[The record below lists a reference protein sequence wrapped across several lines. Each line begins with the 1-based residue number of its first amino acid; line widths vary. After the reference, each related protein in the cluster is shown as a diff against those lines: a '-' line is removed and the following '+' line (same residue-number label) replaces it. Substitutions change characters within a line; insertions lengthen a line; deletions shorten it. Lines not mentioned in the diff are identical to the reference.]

1 MNQIQ
6 TTFSDAEKVDE
17 YLEHYGVKGMKW
29 GVWNSETQRKYS
41 GGLGRASNVM
51 KSKMSSAAGNVA
63 RGAKGMTRFVGNKVS
78 TKAKSAA
85 AARAT
90 RIANKKEAAAARKA
104 NKKEA
109 EAVRKELG
117 MSKKKY
123 DQLREKTLKAHDPR
137 VVAKGMHTLT
147 DAELNQ
153 KLDRL
158 QREEKINKMATKL
171 DENQAE
177 ARKKKYEA
185 FNSNILV
192 KAGKQYADKYVEGK
206 INQLLNTKDVKKTVQ
221 KATEKAEK
229 KEQKKEAK
237 TTKVAY
243 EKRDT
248 TPLPKDD
255 TVKVYENS
263 TTQGYVNW
271 NASKS
276 LPGKVSSTKS
286 GSSEAKKSAERGKSW
301 IDDDIIDVTPTEY
314 SSTRNHFG
322 GRKK

>member
-41 GGLGRASNVM
+41 GGLGRASNAM

-78 TKAKSAA
+78 AKAKSAA

-90 RIANKKEAAAARKA
+90 RKA
-104 NKKEA
+104 NKRQA
-109 EAVRKELG
+109 EETRKELG

-123 DQLREKTLKAHDPR
+123 NQLRERTLKSHDPS

-147 DAELNQ
+147 DSELNE
-153 KLDRL
+153 KINRL
-158 QREEKINKMATKL
+158 QREEIISKMGTSQQTRIAN
-171 DENQAE
+171 E
-177 ARKKKYEA
+177 RKAKYEA

-206 INQLLNTKDVKKTVQ
+206 INQLLNPKDVKKTVQ
-221 KATEKAEK
+221 KATEKVEKEKPKQEK
-229 KEQKKEAK
+229 K
-237 TTKVAY
+237 TSGPTKVSF

-248 TPLPKDD
+248 SPLPND
-255 TVKVYENS
+255 NS
-263 TTQGYVNW
+263 VRYGPEKPASQGYVSW
-271 NASKS
+271 NASKA
-276 LPGKVSSTKS
+276 LPGKVSSAKS
-286 GSSEAKKSAERGKSW
+286 GSSEAKKSADRAKSW
-301 IDDDIIDVTPTEY
+301 IDDDIIDVTPTDY
-314 SSTRNHFG
+314 SNR
-322 GRKK
+322 RK